1 MFKDYLSEISDGRL
15 ASVPFL
21 VRWLV
26 LLAVFFA
33 LLIGIGAA
41 IGLTERIVGGD
52 LKALRQK
59 LTSNLGGPLAISL
72 LIAFLVFAFANLNII
87 AKRARDV
94 GLPGWLTA
102 IVIGALSGGAT
113 QVTGQAATGGLG
125 LLLLLIL
132 AFLPTNM
139 IRQKS

>member
-1 MFKDYLSEISDGRL
+1 MFKDYCSEGSNGRL
-15 ASVPFL
+15 TSIPFL
-21 VRWLV
+21 IRWLA
-26 LLAVFFA
+26 LLAIFFV
-33 LLIGIGAA
+33 LLIGLGAA

-52 LKALRQK
+52 LEALRQR
-59 LTSNLGGPLAISL
+59 LTSNLGGPVAILL

-125 LLLLLIL
+125 VVLLLIL

-139 IRQKS
+139 MRQKS

>member
-1 MFKDYLSEISDGRL
+1 MFKDYFSEVSNGRL
-15 ASVPFL
+15 TSIPFL
-21 VRWLV
+21 IRWLV

-33 LLIGIGAA
+33 LFIGLGAA

-52 LKALRQK
+52 IEALRQR
-59 LTSNLGGPLAISL
+59 LTSNLGGPVAILL

-125 LLLLLIL
+125 LVLLLIL

-139 IRQKS
+139 MRQKS